1 MLAQFY
7 PPIVG
12 GEEHAVEALATE
24 LAARGHEVAVATV
37 HHPGLAEREDVA
49 GIRVHRLRSA
59 VAALPGVHAAD
70 RLHVPPAP
78 DPALT
83 RRLRRVIALERPQVV
98 HAHNW
103 MVHSYLP
110 IKRSS
115 GAPLILSLHDYSL
128 LCSTKRLMRD
138 GAPCDGPGIGKC
150 LRCAGRHY
158 GAVKGGAIASLRAA
172 SAWPEAALVD
182 GYVAVSRAVAE
193 RSRLHRRATPHEVI
207 PNFFSPPPAAPAAPV
222 PALPDGGFVLYAGD
236 VSREKGAAVLLRAY
250 AGLERPAMPLVMIG
264 RRLLARGEGDDIEG
278 VISVDRL
285 EHGAVLEAFRRCAIA
300 VVPSLWPE
308 PFGLVALEAM
318 AMGRPVIASRAGGLP
333 DIVADGESGLL
344 VQPGDEEGLRRALLL
359 LVADGD
365 LRSRLGAG
373 GRRRLEQHFSAEVVV
388 PRYERLYARAIDGSP
403 GGSRRRE
410 PPQG

>member
-12 GEEHAVEALATE
+12 GEEHAAEALATE

-37 HHPGLAEREDVA
+37 HHPGLSRREDV
-49 GIRVHRLRSA
+49 GGVRVHRLRSA
-59 VAALPGVHAAD
+59 VSALPGVHDAD

-83 RRLRRVIALERPQVV
+83 RGLRRVLELERPQVV

-138 GAPCDGPGIGKC
+138 GAPCGGPGIAKC

-158 GAVKGGAIASLRAA
+158 GAVKGTAIVSLLGA
-172 SAWPEAALVD
+172 SAWPHAALVD

-193 RSRLHRRATPHEVI
+193 RSRLDRRAAPHKVI
-207 PNFFSPPPAAPAAPV
+207 PNFFSPPPAAAATPL
-222 PALPDGGFVLYAGD
+222 PALPAGDFVLYAGD
-236 VSREKGAAVLLRAY
+236 VSREKGAGVLLRAY
-250 AGLERPAMPLVMIG
+250 AAMERPAMPLVMIG
-264 RRLLARGEGDDIEG
+264 RQLLPARERAEVDG
-278 VISVDRL
+278 VIRIDRL
-285 EHGAVLEAFRRCAIA
+285 DHAAVLEAFRRCALA
-300 VVPSLWPE
+300 VVPSVWPE

-318 AMGRPVIASRAGGLP
+318 AMGRAVVASRTGGLP
-333 DIVADGESGLL
+333 DVVAGGESGLL
-344 VQPGDEEGLRRALLL
+344 VEPGDEEGLRQALALLM
-359 LVADGD
+359 ADGA
-365 LRSRLGAG
+365 LRARLGAG
-373 GRRRLEQHFSAEVVV
+373 GLRRVEQHFAADVVV
-388 PRYERLYARAIDGSP
+388 PRYERLYERAIAGSLTRDG
-403 GGSRRRE
+403 GTSRRS
-410 PPQG
+410 